1 MSKQLAKPLTCS
13 PMIENHQT
21 HQIST
26 ADAVRQLAEVVAD
39 LIQHQKQTAMVVL
52 ALTDKVAKLEEAQ
65 GHE

>member
-1 MSKQLAKPLTCS
+1 
-13 PMIENHQT
+13 MIENHQT

>member
-1 MSKQLAKPLTCS
+1 MKQQWAKPQTYS

-26 ADAVRQLAEVVAD
+26 ADAVRQLTEVLAD
-39 LIQHQKQTAMVVL
+39 LIQHQKQTALVVL

-65 GHE
+65 RNG